1 MKAPSLD
8 RLRAL
13 EALLRTKSFSSAAV
27 ELGVTPST
35 IHKTL
40 GQLRTELKDQ
50 LLIRRGDQTILTRR
64 AERLVEPLGATLRAL
79 ETLFDDDPRQT
90 HRAHVAIAMRDQ
102 FALALAPAVMRR
114 LAAERPDTTL
124 KILPYHRDRLL
135 DEMVRGAVDVAV
147 AADPPEVPELSNTL
161 LYRET
166 FVCLTCERTPLTLE
180 AYLRASHA
188 TTAHGGSALIDG
200 ALARMG
206 YKRRV
211 VAYVPHFAA
220 LLRVVASQR
229 LCATVPSG
237 VVQAIQPHTVYV
249 HPAPLAIPDLPVSLV
264 WQRSREADPDNR
276 WLREV
281 LTAAATTASSE
292 A

>member
-13 EALLRTKSFSSAAV
+13 EALLRTRSSSSAAV

-40 GQLRTELKDQ
+40 SHLRSELKDQ
-50 LLIRRGDQTILTRR
+50 LLIRRGERTVLTRR

-79 ETLFDDDPRQT
+79 ETLLEDDHRQA
-90 HRAHVAIAMRDQ
+90 HRPHVAIAMRDQ
-102 FALALAPAVMRR
+102 FVLALAPAVMRR

-124 KILPYHRDRLL
+124 KILPYHQDRLL
-135 DEMVRGAVDVAV
+135 DELMRGTVDVAV
-147 AADPPEVPELSNTL
+147 AANPPKIPELITAP

-166 FVCLTCERTPLTLE
+166 FVCLTCDRAPLTLE
-180 AYLRASHA
+180 AYLRAGHA
-188 TTAHGGSALIDG
+188 ATAHSGSALIDG

-206 YKRRV
+206 YKRRIV
-211 VAYVPHFAA
+211 THVPHFAA
-220 LLRVVASQR
+220 LLRVVASNR
-229 LCATVPSG
+229 LCATVPCG
-237 VVQAIQPHTVYV
+237 VVRAMHPHNLFI
-249 HPAPLAIPDLPVSLV
+249 HPAPLAIPDLPVALV
-264 WQRSREADPDNR
+264 WHRTREADPDNR

-281 LTAAATTASSE
+281 LISAASE
-292 A
+292 AAPA

>member
-8 RLRAL
+8 RLRTL
-13 EALLRTKSFSSAAV
+13 EALLRTRSSSSAAV

-40 GQLRTELKDQ
+40 GQLRSELKDQ
-50 LLIRRGDQTILTRR
+50 LLIRRGDQTLLTRR

-79 ETLFDDDPRQT
+79 ETLFDDDLRQA

-102 FALALAPAVMRR
+102 FVLALAPAVMRG

-124 KILPYHRDRLL
+124 KILPYHQEHLL
-135 DEMVRGAVDVAV
+135 DEMMRGTVDIAVTAN
-147 AADPPEVPELSNTL
+147 PPKIPELSSEL

-166 FVCLTCERTPLTLE
+166 FVCLTCERTPLTLD
-180 AYLRASHA
+180 AYLRMGHVA
-188 TTAHGGSALIDG
+188 TVHSGAALIDG
-200 ALARMG
+200 ALGRMG
-206 YKRRV
+206 YKRRI

-237 VVQAIQPHTVYV
+237 VVRAMQPHNVFI

-264 WQRSREADPDNR
+264 WHRTRDADPENR
-276 WLREV
+276 WLRDV
-281 LTAAATTASSE
+281 LMSAATTEAS
-292 A
+292 AL

>member
-13 EALLRTKSFSSAAV
+13 EALLRTKSPSSAAV

-35 IHKTL
+35 INKTL

-50 LLIRRGDQTILTRR
+50 LLVRRGDQTILTRR

-79 ETLFDDDPRQT
+79 ETLFDDDLRQA

-102 FALALAPAVMRR
+102 FVLALAPAVMRR
-114 LAAERPDTTL
+114 LAVERPETTL
-124 KILPYHRDRLL
+124 KILPYHRDRLFE
-135 DEMVRGAVDVAV
+135 EMMRGTVDVAV
-147 AADPPEVPELSNTL
+147 AADPPEVPELVDTL
-161 LYRET
+161 LYRDT
-166 FVCLTCERTPLTLE
+166 FVCLTSDRVPLTLE
-180 AYLRASHA
+180 TYLR
-188 TTAHGGSALIDG
+188 TAHVATAHSGSALIDG

-237 VVQAIQPHTVYV
+237 VVRAMQPHNVYV
-249 HPAPLAIPDLPVSLV
+249 HPAPLAIPDLPVSMV
-264 WQRSREADPDNR
+264 WHRTREADPDNR

-281 LTAAATTASSE
+281 LMAAATAGANTS
-292 A
+292 